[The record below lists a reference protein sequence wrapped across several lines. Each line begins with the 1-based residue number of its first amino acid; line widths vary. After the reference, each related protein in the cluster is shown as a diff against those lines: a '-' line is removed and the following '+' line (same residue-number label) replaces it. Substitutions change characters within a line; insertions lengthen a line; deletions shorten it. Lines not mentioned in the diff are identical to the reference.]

1 MGLTEPASRGF
12 NSGPE
17 WVMGG
22 TMRESTERGELRA
35 LAGDLEGAHAP
46 EIRRAVRE
54 ILRQFGDNGSL
65 LGEIQELASAEEP
78 EARHI
83 ACGLLTR
90 CFTENRTKTAKLL
103 EQLAADKDWTVREA
117 AGQAAGS
124 LLRTSFKDVLEIL
137 RRFAGHES
145 AHVRRCVPM
154 AAMKAARTR
163 RLEYAEPLLKL
174 LAPLLDDRDPIV
186 RRSLGP
192 FALGGGLLRAYPD
205 AAFEYLVQWSTSYDA
220 QVLWNI
226 AMAFSGAGAAEMPR
240 KAIIVLRKL
249 SLDERRYVWRAVA
262 SAMWKLGR
270 REEDVVRDELAR
282 WLEDPDRHHVARAAL
297 QHL

>member
-1 MGLTEPASRGF
+1 
-12 NSGPE
+12 
-17 WVMGG
+17 
-22 TMRESTERGELRA
+22 MRESIERGELRA
-35 LAGDLEGAHAP
+35 LVSELEGARAP

-54 ILRQFGDNGSL
+54 ILRRYENDSSL
-65 LGEIQELASAEEP
+65 LGKVKKLVAADET
-78 EARHI
+78 EARHV

-90 CFTENRTKTAKLL
+90 CYSEDPAKTSQFL
-103 EQLAADKDWTVREA
+103 ERLASDRDWTVREA

-124 LLRTSFKDVLEIL
+124 LLRTSFPEVLELL
-137 RRFAGHES
+137 RRFATHDS

-154 AAMKAARTR
+154 AAMKASRTR

-174 LAPLLDDRDPIV
+174 LAPLLADRDPIV

-192 FALGGGLLRAYPD
+192 FALGKGLLKFYPN
-205 AAFEYLVQWSTSYDA
+205 AAFEYLVQWSTSYDE

-226 AMAFSGAGAAEMPR
+226 AMAFSGGGAAAMPK

-270 REEDVVRDELAR
+270 HQKDVVENELAR